1 MADAPDARREMAA
14 CCRARHCGCHGFWA
28 PGDAAIERHESEHMR
43 RIAWCIRHG
52 HVPAHS
58 HVHLAPGD
66 DREFV
71 YGVPPWKPDGSPNP
85 VGIYFGVVSSAAKV
99 ERAEMLLQK
108 EAEHAGWTCTSCAE
122 WVPGLQRPCPH
133 PREPHDWWWCATCKA
148 TKAKP
153 TARARVIQDE
163 AAKLHKIGDMF
174 ARHAPSGEAGAGAS
188 VA

>member
-1 MADAPDARREMAA
+1 MAHAPDARWEMAA

-85 VGIYFGVVSSAAKV
+85 GQENEYLKAMQVGSSVDKAV
-99 ERAEMLLQK
+99 FMVILIIF
-108 EAEHAGWTCTSCAE
+108 AG
-122 WVPGLQRPCPH
+122 LFLRF
-133 PREPHDWWWCATCKA
+133 
-148 TKAKP
+148 
-153 TARARVIQDE
+153 
-163 AAKLHKIGDMF
+163 LF
-174 ARHAPSGEAGAGAS
+174 
-188 VA
+188 